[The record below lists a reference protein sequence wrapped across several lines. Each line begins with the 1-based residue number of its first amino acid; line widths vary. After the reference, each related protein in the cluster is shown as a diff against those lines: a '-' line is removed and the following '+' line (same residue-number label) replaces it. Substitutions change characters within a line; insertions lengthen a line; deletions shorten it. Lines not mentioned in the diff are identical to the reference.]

1 MKKDYLKNLN
11 DLSDRIKNEAP
22 KIPIQQVKSVKV
34 KVPKDNGHLSIWI
47 PKDLLKR
54 VKTFAIQ
61 EDISIKEIG
70 TAALELFLSTRTK
83 A

>member
-61 EDISIKEIG
+61 EDTSIKEIG
-70 TAALELFLSTRTK
+70 TAALELFLSTRSK
-83 A
+83 S

>member
-70 TAALELFLSTRTK
+70 AAALELFLSTRTK